1 MPGPSTISTSPA
13 TETTLAWLALAL
25 TPGLGPRRIF
35 RAVRGLEQPAD
46 LFRLALTEL
55 EAL

>member
-1 MPGPSTISTSPA
+1 MPGPKILSISPA

-35 RAVRGLEQPAD
+35 RAVRGLEQPAE
-46 LFRLALTEL
+46 LFRLSLTEL
-55 EAL
+55 